1 MTAATLRPSALTRRR
16 ADATR
21 RRVLGGRAGLL
32 FLCALIAANI
42 GNFVFHAVSS
52 RALGTEGY
60 GALNAL
66 LVTMLVLSVPV
77 SAVQAALVR
86 TVVEGLE
93 RGGVTIRRVLT
104 GAVGAAVV
112 AAAAIATAASP
123 LTRYLHLDSVAP
135 VLLLVPFA
143 TGAIVGLV
151 PRSYLLARERFAAA
165 AAAMLAGVAVRV
177 SALVWLLHRGGGL
190 AAALAATA
198 LGEVFS
204 TGILLALARDGLL
217 DRGVRARLACREAL
231 SAVVAFAGFWLLAA
245 SDVVLARH
253 LLDAEAAGDYAA
265 AATVGKA
272 VLFAPQAVTLLLLPR
287 FAARDN
293 RSAHDALRTSAR
305 ITALLGLGGVGG
317 LLALRRPIV
326 ETLFGARFSVPVG
339 VLALV
344 GLGSC
349 ALALTNLIVHY
360 DLARSRPK
368 AAPVWLGV
376 LAMVAVTTLSHGSAL
391 TIAGAFLAVTVA
403 VLALSVPTRA
413 TSASRAERR
422 ARSVV
427 PLGPAELDLSVVVP
441 FYNPGPNLI
450 AHVERL
456 VQMLRAEHLQF
467 EVIAVSDGST
477 DGSAATLATADL
489 AEVQCLCLPSNRG
502 KGAALRAGFTL
513 GRGRYLGFIDADGD
527 LDPAQWHPF
536 LGLMKLY
543 EADVVTGS
551 KRHPLSEV
559 HYPPLRRIYSWTFQQ
574 LVRSLFRLR
583 IRDTQT
589 GIKLIR
595 REVLADVLPLMRERR
610 FAFDLEFF
618 VVARRCGWRRFLEAP
633 VRIEQRF
640 GSTISLRSVARM
652 ILDTL
657 AIAWR
662 LHVTRAYDCRTRDS
676 ADVAP
681 IPLAAEVAA

>member
-1 MTAATLRPSALTRRR
+1 MTAATLTPSALTRVR

-21 RRVLGGRAGLL
+21 RRVLGGRAGMVFLGALL
-32 FLCALIAANI
+32 AANI
-42 GNFVFHAVSS
+42 GNVAFHAASS

-66 LVTMLVLSVPV
+66 LVSMLALSVPV

-86 TVVEGLE
+86 SVVEGQE
-93 RGGVTIRRVLT
+93 RGDVTIRRVLT
-104 GAVGAAVV
+104 NAAGASLV
-112 AAAAIATAASP
+112 AAAAIAAAVP
-123 LTRYLHLDSVAP
+123 ALTRYLHLDSGAP

-143 TGAIVGLV
+143 IGAIVGLV
-151 PRSYLLARERFAAA
+151 PRSYLLARERFEAA
-165 AAAMLAGVAVRV
+165 AAAMFAGVAVRV
-177 SALVWLLHRGGGL
+177 VALVWLLHRGGGL
-190 AAALAATA
+190 VAALAATA
-198 LGEVFS
+198 LGEVLS
-204 TGILLALARDGLL
+204 TGILLALARDGLV
-217 DRGVRARLACREAL
+217 DRGVRARLVWRETL
-231 SAVVAFAGFWLLAA
+231 TAVVAFAGFWLLAA
-245 SDVVLARH
+245 SDVILARH
-253 LLDAEAAGDYAA
+253 FLDADAAGDYAA

-287 FAARDN
+287 FAARDS
-293 RSAHDALRTSAR
+293 RSARDALRTSIR
-305 ITALLGLGGVGG
+305 ITVLLGLAGVGG
-317 LLALRRPIV
+317 LMVLRRPVV
-326 ETLFGARFSVPVG
+326 ETLFGARFTVPIG

-376 LAMVAVTTLSHGSAL
+376 VAIVAVTTLSHGSTL
-391 TIAGAFLAVTVA
+391 TIAGAFLLVTVA
-403 VLALSVPTRA
+403 VLALSIPTRS
-413 TSASRAERR
+413 TYPSRTERR
-422 ARSVV
+422 ARSVA

-450 AHVERL
+450 VHIERL
-456 VQMLRAEHLQF
+456 VQMLRAEQLQF

-477 DGSAATLATADL
+477 DGSAATLATADMP
-489 AEVQCLCLPSNRG
+489 EVRCLCLPSNRG

-536 LGLMKLY
+536 LVLMKLY

-551 KRHPLSEV
+551 KRHPMSEV
-559 HYPPLRRIYSWTFQQ
+559 HYPPLRRVYSWTFQQ
-574 LVRSLFRLR
+574 LVHSLFRLR

-595 REVLADVLPLMRERR
+595 REVLADVLPLLRERR

-633 VRIEQRF
+633 VRVEQRF
-640 GSTISLRSVARM
+640 GSTISVRAVGRM

-662 LHVTRAYDCRTRDS
+662 LHVTRAYDGRSRER
-676 ADVAP
+676 ADVPP